1 MSRQSKNEFVPERL
15 LLCGVGIALA
25 IIAFPPKPYAF
36 RWEHVTF
43 LVVGV
48 VLFML
53 GVFLDHLVNLFR
65 NVKRNAA
72 LSWKTLGPIWG
83 TVTIVFFVALVVGLF
98 FLITPIWLWI
108 LVCLCSAAI
117 LGAIVRDITKVLN
130 EGEMNP

>member
-1 MSRQSKNEFVPERL
+1 MSRQSKNMFVPEGL
-15 LLCGVGIALA
+15 LLCSVGVALV
-25 IIAFPPKPYAF
+25 IIAFPDKPFAF
-36 RWEHVTF
+36 HWEHVTF

-48 VLFML
+48 VLFMI
-53 GVFLDHLVNLFR
+53 GVLLDHLVNLFR

-72 LSWKTLGPIWG
+72 LSWKTLGPVWG
-83 TVTIVFFVALVVGLF
+83 TITIVFFVALVVGLF